1 MRTEILVKG
10 VLTLKSNSWDLW
22 VIGGDRRQ
30 GELAGLL
37 AADGHRVHPFALE
50 RYLRCEPGLE
60 GIGEAD
66 GVILPLPA
74 LNGAGRIGAPMSDLE
89 PEPEAVLDRLR
100 PGQRLLAGRVDGRLR
115 AMAAARGL
123 TAEDYFDR
131 EDLAVR
137 NAVPTAEGALR
148 IAMESVPVTIH
159 GASCVVTGFGRV
171 GQALALRLRALGAKV
186 WVAERSPARQALA
199 ESLALPWGGFE
210 RLPARLATADLVFN
224 TVPAPVLGEGEL
236 AALRQGTPVIEL
248 ASAPG
253 GADSEA
259 AAHYGVRLIPAP
271 GLPGKEA
278 PLTAARALRDTVYH
292 MMQGV

>member
-1 MRTEILVKG
+1 M
-10 VLTLKSNSWDLW
+10 KSNCWELW

-50 RYLRCEPGLE
+50 QYLRCEAGLE
-60 GIGEAD
+60 GIEGAD

-74 LNGAGRIGAPMSDLE
+74 LNRAGQISTPLSGWELE
-89 PEPEAVLDRLR
+89 PETVLDRLR

-115 AMAAARGL
+115 AMASAHEL

-131 EDLAVR
+131 EELAVR

-148 IAMESVPVTIH
+148 IAMEAVPVTIH

-171 GQALALRLRALGAKV
+171 GQALAPRLRALGASV

-199 ESLALPWGGFE
+199 EGMALPWGSFAE
-210 RLPARLATADLVFN
+210 LPARLAEADLVFN
-224 TVPAPVLGEGEL
+224 TVPAPVLGEAEL
-236 AALRQGTPVIEL
+236 SALRRGTPVIEL

-259 AAHYGVRLIPAP
+259 AAHWGIRLINAP

-292 MMQGV
+292 MMLGV

>member
-1 MRTEILVKG
+1 MRTAILIKG
-10 VLTLKSNSWDLW
+10 VLTLNSNSWELW

-30 GELAGLL
+30 SALAALL

-50 RYLRCEPGLE
+50 QDLRCEPGLNGIE
-60 GIGEAD
+60 GAD

-74 LNGAGRIGAPMSDLE
+74 LNGAGLVNTPLSAVELAPE
-89 PEPEAVLDRLR
+89 TVLDRLR

-115 AMAAARGL
+115 AMTSARGL
-123 TAEDYFDR
+123 TVEDYFDR
-131 EDLAVR
+131 GELAVR

-148 IAMESVPVTIH
+148 LAMEAAPVTLH
-159 GASCVVTGFGRV
+159 GAACVVTGFGRV
-171 GQALALRLRALGAKV
+171 GQALALRLRALGADV

-199 ESLALPWGGFE
+199 ESMSLPCGGFAA
-210 RLPARLATADLVFN
+210 LPARLSTAELVFN
-224 TVPAPVLGEGEL
+224 TVPAPVLGEAEL

-253 GADSEA
+253 GVDGEA
-259 AAHYGVRLIPAP
+259 AAHHGIRVILAP

-292 MMQGV
+292 MMLGV